1 MIMKKKPIDVEIER
15 LHNELAQL
23 EPGTEKYAAVEDNL
37 IKLMNHKEARNS
49 RVSRDCING
58 TEIALKTGMIFF
70 GTVAAYCFEKEGSF
84 TSSFGRKFNDWM
96 LSWKK

>member
-23 EPGTEKYAAVEDNL
+23 TPSTEEYTAVEDNL
-37 IKLMNHKEARNS
+37 IKLINFKEARTS
-49 RVSRDCING
+49 RVSKDFING
-58 TEIALKTGMIFF
+58 GEIVLKTGMILF

-84 TSSFGRKFNDWM
+84 TSSFGRKFNDM
-96 LSWKK
+96 LLSWKK

>member
-23 EPGTEKYAAVEDNL
+23 KPGTEEYAAVEDNL
-37 IKLMNHKEARNS
+37 IKLLSHKEVRAS
-49 RVSRDCING
+49 RISKDSINA
-58 TEIALKTGMIFF
+58 TEITIKAGMILF
-70 GTVAAYCFEKEGSF
+70 GTIAAYCFEKEGSF
-84 TSSFGRKFNDWM
+84 TSHFGRKFNDWM